1 MSALNKLLRGLS
13 FCLPVTLLA
22 VLAIFFGGIKAQT
35 GASVPTGAISTQ
47 TMANFTSYPAG
58 INTLASG
65 VVQPLIMLV
74 MSRDEQLF
82 NKAYS
87 DYTKLNATDAAP
99 ETTYTDS
106 FTYNGYFDPTLCYK
120 YNATA
125 TSGDTAPSGSSA
137 YFEAAAKVS
146 VNAHGCTSGQS
157 YWSGNFLNWLAMS
170 RLDILRWAFYGGT
183 RSTDT
188 ATTTVLE
195 RAEIPMDLHSWAK
208 VYSGSDIANLTPFSS
223 TTTFCNTSMGTT
235 GSWTMPTT
243 TTSGVGSVP
252 VIRVSSGNWAD
263 WASTAKVQCQDTSN
277 NSTTGGAVPAP
288 SAITNYMV
296 RVLVCQNA
304 SNIPNESFCV
314 TDGSSLKP
322 EGLLQKYS
330 KGDSN
335 QKRFGLVTGS
345 VVNARQAGQ
354 VRRNVGMLAGNVSGT
369 ACATGT
375 GQGDGD
381 EFNSNDG
388 TFCYKTMN
396 AAPTEG
402 IVYTLDHLQITGYIQ
417 ADPDYGVSSSTTGC
431 YGPNNPW
438 GGRDYT
444 IQATPTM
451 CPDWGNPLAYMYA
464 TALQYIKGSAASNK
478 DTSGYLPNP
487 SWIDPYGTPNG
498 SSTPRNQPCAACSVV
513 VVSSGLNSF
522 DYPQS
527 TFATV
532 TGMDVPGL
540 TNQIQSAEGIA
551 GQYQLSVYYNN
562 TNLGSPSSPAPTNNT
577 LTQPGTNYSDIAI
590 CAPATI
596 GTLSS
601 VTGICNGLPGEQG
614 SYLIAGMSYGAW
626 NASGTTA
633 IRTTGVTA
641 PFQVATYGVS
651 LSDNL
656 PSFSIPVGTG
666 SISFSPSC
674 RADPES
680 LGTYAACYLG
690 AVRIGAQQ
698 AYNTTTASGTNT
710 YGLVPTSS
718 YPNVGS
724 YYFVWE
730 DSQFGS
736 DHDQDANDVISYCVS
751 SSCNLP
757 STVTSGVA
765 ICDPEVDT
773 AYSSNTNMPF
783 TLPASASN
791 ICDSNGRLTFTPG
804 TNDVIIRN
812 QLVAYSSN
820 GMSIGFEASGSN
832 ADGLYEFT
840 FTNGGASS
848 SVTQNGAYFNCN
860 LLGNTGPN
868 TVTTGSG
875 RNKTTTTYPPCN
887 SRPVLTHLTLGS
899 TTPVPT
905 LQSPLWYAAKY
916 SNFIGTAPS
925 VPSGQD
931 PTNYFFARNAGALK
945 AKLDAVFQSIT
956 SQPANNFG
964 NATTPSSSND
974 IAGNGLSY
982 QVQYYQQQNNVNWT
996 GDLIALWS
1004 DSNGYQREGSP
1015 DSSGNEVLSSDAD
1028 YVVSGPDTDK
1038 GAPPDATALY
1048 RCSIPPVPPAGSTTF
1063 DPSTVANSA
1072 YCSMVSTSKP
1082 LKPAWDAGT
1091 LLDAYYDGT
1100 TSSGSTVINAMSTQR
1115 PYSADASATANL
1127 GQRYI
1132 FTYITQTPDGSTG
1145 TGTVVGGTQTDFV
1158 WNAASCSA
1166 SGAYT
1171 LSSTSGFC
1179 GSINTSTT
1187 PNTRTGNYGLL
1198 NEKSPAL
1205 AQNLVNWVRG
1215 VEDTTDY
1222 RSRSINSTTVNSTYR
1237 LGDIVDSSPAIVGAP
1252 AESYDLLYND
1262 YTYAAFRSNYANR
1275 RQMVYVGANDGMLHA
1290 FNGGF
1295 YVPGQAANG
1304 TTAATNPTL
1313 YRTLS
1318 GSGAT
1323 ANMKSGDPSSSSGN
1337 NWALGQEAWA
1347 FIPDNLLPHLRWLAD
1362 KNYTHV
1368 FYVDGSPVVSDVQL
1382 WAPATQTS
1390 TCLAGSP
1397 KSTDIDKSGHVCG
1410 WGTVMVV
1417 PFRLGGGNIQVDTV
1431 GAGNAA
1437 DTQTSNSA
1445 YVILDITDPEIPPT
1459 VLGEITTGTFTL
1471 GAPAF
1476 AVHREATDGQLHFLL
1491 TIGSGPAD
1499 NGGSNGSTNEPVSAP
1514 AGQKLS
1520 VWVYDLMNFV
1530 KTTPSSTPVATFN
1543 TGPSNSFAGDMI
1555 SSDFNL
1561 NYSSEGVYFGVVT
1574 NPPPASTPPAAA
1586 VPQIYGGGLWKVNMN
1601 TGTSPTL
1608 DTSDPSSWTLQEV
1621 INTGQPVTVR
1631 PTIATDP
1638 NGRDMVYFG
1647 TGRSYTVNDDSG
1659 ATDQGTQQQYIYGV
1673 SDNSLLTGLS
1683 SVCQAEA
1690 TTSSL
1695 YNAASTV
1702 LTYNSNGTTT
1712 VSKSGFKGVTTL
1724 AGLQTALATL
1734 VGGTGS
1740 DAECF
1745 QYSGWYL
1752 PLTAGNEASNTQQP
1766 SERVIS
1772 SQTLFNGVLLT
1783 PTYIPPNAA
1792 QIASAGSSACD
1803 PFPVP
1808 GTSYLY
1814 GMNYL
1819 TGTADSTLVSSF
1831 GTNGAGAVS
1840 NRVTLGYGMASSPVL
1855 HVGGGNIM
1863 AAFGL
1868 AGGTTERS
1876 GGGGK
1881 SPIDGEIS
1889 WREPV
1894 SNQ

>member
-22 VLAIFFGGIKAQT
+22 VLAIFVGIKAQT
-35 GASVPTGAISTQ
+35 GAAVPTGAISTQ
-47 TMANFTSYPAG
+47 AMANFTSYPAG

-87 DYTKLNATDAAP
+87 DYTKLNTTDAAP

-106 FTYNGYFDPTLCYK
+106 FTYNGYFDPTLCYI
-120 YNATA
+120 YNGSG
-125 TSGDTAPSGSSA
+125 TSGGTAPSGTSA
-137 YFEAAAKVS
+137 YFKAAAKVS
-146 VNAHGCTSGQS
+146 VNAHGCASGHS

-223 TTTFCNTSMGTT
+223 ATTFCNTSMGTT

-288 SAITNYMV
+288 TAITNYMV

-335 QKRFGLVTGS
+335 EKRFGLVTGS

-388 TFCYKTMN
+388 TFCYKKMT
-396 AAPTEG
+396 AAPAEG
-402 IVYTLDHLQITGYIQ
+402 IVYTLDHLQITGYKQ
-417 ADPDYGVSSSTTGC
+417 TDPDYGVSPSSTGC

-444 IQATPTM
+444 IQGTSTM

-464 TALQYIKGSAASNK
+464 TALQYIKGSKASNQ
-478 DTSGYLPNP
+478 DSSGYLPNP
-487 SWIDPYGTPNG
+487 SWVDPYGTPSG
-498 SSTPRNQPCAACSVV
+498 SSTPRNQPCAACSIV

-527 TFATV
+527 TYATV
-532 TGMDVPGL
+532 SGMDVPGL
-540 TNQIQSAEGIA
+540 TNQIQSAESISGS
-551 GQYQLSVYYNN
+551 YQLSVYYNSKSL
-562 TNLGSPSSPAPTNNT
+562 TGAPANNT
-577 LTQPGTNYSDIAI
+577 LTQSGTNFSDIAI

-596 GTLSS
+596 GALSS

-626 NASGTTA
+626 NASGNTA
-633 IRTTGVTA
+633 IRTSGVTA

-651 LSDNL
+651 LSDTL

-674 RADPES
+674 RADPEG
-680 LGTYAACYLG
+680 LGTYASCYLG
-690 AVRIGAQQ
+690 TVRIGAQQ
-698 AYNTTTASGTNT
+698 AYNTTTATGTNT
-710 YGLVPTSS
+710 YGLVPTAS

-736 DHDQDANDVISYCVS
+736 DHDQDANNVISYCVG

-757 STVTSGVA
+757 SKVISGGVA
-765 ICDPEVDT
+765 ICDPEVDS
-773 AYSSNTNMPF
+773 ANSSNSSMPI
-783 TLPASASN
+783 TLALSGQITPS
-791 ICDSNGRLTFTPG
+791 ICTSSGKLTFTPSA
-804 TNDVIIRN
+804 NDVIIRN

-820 GMSIGFEASGSN
+820 GMSIGFETSGSS

-840 FTNGGASS
+840 FTNGGATGK
-848 SVTQNGAYFNCN
+848 VGQDGAVFNCN
-860 LLGNTGPN
+860 LLGNT
-868 TVTTGSG
+868 SL
-875 RNKTTTTYPPCN
+875 CN
-887 SRPVLTHLTLGS
+887 SVPVVTRLTLGN
-899 TTPVPT
+899 TTPVST

-916 SNFIGTAPS
+916 SDFTGTAPS
-925 VPSGQD
+925 VPTGQD
-931 PTNYFFARNAGALK
+931 PPNYFFARNAGALK
-945 AKLDAVFQSIT
+945 SELDTVFQSIT

-982 QVQYYQQQNNVNWT
+982 QVQYYQQQNGVSWT

-1004 DSNGYQREGSP
+1004 DSNGYQREGTL
-1015 DSSGNEVLSSDAD
+1015 DASGNEVLSSTAN
-1028 YVVSGPDTDK
+1028 YVVSGPDTAK

-1048 RCSIPPVPPAGSTTF
+1048 RCSIQPVPPTGSSTF

-1072 YCSMVSTSKP
+1072 YCSMVSASNP
-1082 LKPAWDAGT
+1082 LQPAWDAGT

-1132 FTYITQTPDGSTG
+1132 FTYITQNPDGSTG
-1145 TGTVVGGTQTDFV
+1145 TGTVVGGIQTDFV

-1179 GSINTSTT
+1179 GGINTSTT

-1215 VEDTTDY
+1215 VEDMTDY
-1222 RSRSINSTTVNSTYR
+1222 RSRTINSTTVKSTYR

-1262 YTYAAFRSNYANR
+1262 YTYASFRSNYANR

-1295 YVPGQAANG
+1295 YVPGQAASG

-1323 ANMKSGDPSSSSGN
+1323 LNMKSGDPSSSSGN

-1382 WAPATQTS
+1382 WAPATPTS
-1390 TCLAGSP
+1390 SCSAGAP

-1431 GAGNAA
+1431 GAGNTT

-1476 AVHREATDGQLHFLL
+1476 AVHREATDGKLHFLL

-1514 AGQKLS
+1514 AGQNLN
-1520 VWVYDLMNFV
+1520 VWVYDLANFV
-1530 KTTPSSTPVATFN
+1530 KSTPSSTPVATFN
-1543 TGPSNSFAGDMI
+1543 TGPSNSFAGDMV

-1574 NPPPASTPPAAA
+1574 NPPPASTDPTKR
-1586 VPQIYGGGLWKVNMN
+1586 VPQIYGGGLWKLNMN
-1601 TGTSPTL
+1601 TGTSSPL

-1673 SDNSLLTGLS
+1673 SDNSLLTGWS
-1683 SVCQAEA
+1683 SACQAEA
-1690 TTSSL
+1690 AISSL
-1695 YNAASTV
+1695 YNAGSTT
-1702 LTYNSNGTTT
+1702 LTYNNGTTT
-1712 VSKSGFKGVTTL
+1712 VSNSGFSGVTTL
-1724 AGLQTALATL
+1724 AGLQAALATL
-1734 VGGTGS
+1734 VTSGS
-1740 DAECF
+1740 SAGCF

-1752 PLTAGNEASNTQQP
+1752 ALTAGNEASNTQQP

-1772 SQTLFNGVLLT
+1772 SQTLLNGVLLT

-1819 TGTADSTLVSSF
+1819 TGTADPNLVATF
-1831 GTNGAGAVS
+1831 GTSGAGAVS

-1855 HVGGGNIM
+1855 HVGGGSIM

-1868 AGGTTERS
+1868 AGGTKEQKIGAS
-1876 GGGGK
+1876 NGG
-1881 SPIDGEIS
+1881 INGEIS